1 MGSSNTASN
10 ESPGREVALERG
22 VRRRTES
29 GVPAGIAGGVRE
41 PVGKIPPLS
50 DAASKGKCWSV
61 LAVSSAVGMVSCC
74 APPARIRTPSTA
86 KSTAAFRQLPSD
98 DFIRQSC
105 RAPTLPDKSQ
115 EGCHCRRPIRQSLS
129 SAAFPTVYFLRVNWL
144 PVEDSRPRRRS
155 KSLGCTSW
163 TFVPLVVHAFLGLA
177 GLKSM

>member
-1 MGSSNTASN
+1 MGSSNTASK

-22 VRRRTES
+22 VSRRTES
-29 GVPAGIAGGVRE
+29 GVPAGIAVGVRE

-50 DAASKGKCWSV
+50 DVASKGKCWSV
-61 LAVSSAVGMVSCC
+61 FAVSSAVGMLSCC
-74 APPARIRTPSTA
+74 AHPASVRTTNTT

-129 SAAFPTVYFLRVNWL
+129 RAAFPTVYFLRVIWSL
-144 PVEDSRPRRRS
+144 AEDSRPRREA
-155 KSLGCTSW
+155 SLCGFTSC
-163 TFVPLVVHAFLGLA
+163 TFVPLVVHAF
-177 GLKSM
+177 